1 MPGRFLYLWIVSLG
15 HGRKQLQD
23 AAYGQGKPGLN
34 LTNIRE
40 VEVAI
45 PSINEQKEIVR
56 RVNALFKLA
65 DTLEER
71 YETAKA
77 SVDKLPQSIL
87 AKAFR
92 GELVP
97 QDPNDEPAEALL
109 ERIRTK

>member
-1 MPGRFLYLWIVSLG
+1 M
-15 HGRKQLQD
+15 
-23 AAYGQGKPGLN
+23 
-34 LTNIRE
+34 
-40 VEVAI
+40 
-45 PSINEQKEIVR
+45 
-56 RVNALFKLA
+56 FKLA

-77 SVDKLPQSIL
+77 SVDRLPQSIL

-109 ERIRTK
+109 ERIRTQATTAIIKRICFMPATLRLTGSGVNAVGGIAFYFTRARCHAIALTSCSLMKRSLPSI